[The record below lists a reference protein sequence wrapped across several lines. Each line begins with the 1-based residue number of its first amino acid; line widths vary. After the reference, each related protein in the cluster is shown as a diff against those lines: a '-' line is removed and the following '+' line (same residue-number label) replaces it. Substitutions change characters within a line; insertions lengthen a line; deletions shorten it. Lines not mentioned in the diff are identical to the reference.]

1 MENIEKEVSEEKSTN
16 FSINSLNIGQNSI
29 QKALHRNII
38 ASHQKTEGING
49 QIFE

>member
-29 QKALHRNII
+29 EKALHRSIV
-38 ASHQKTEGING
+38 ASHQETEGING
-49 QIFE
+49 QIFK